1 MARNKKDPEAPY
13 SGNPTPGKPGWN
25 IAKGKKQQP
34 SHVGL
39 FDKLK
44 ARKEA
49 TDKATKSSESIWK
62 QGKGGA

>member
-1 MARNKKDPEAPY
+1 M
-13 SGNPTPGKPGWN
+13 GKP
-25 IAKGKKQQP
+25 KQQP

-39 FDKLK
+39 FEKLK

-62 QGKGGA
+62 QGKGGS

>member
-1 MARNKKDPEAPY
+1 M
-13 SGNPTPGKPGWN
+13 GKP
-25 IAKGKKQQP
+25 KQQP

-39 FDKLK
+39 AARLK

-49 TDKATKSSESIWK
+49 TNKATSESIWK